1 MEEVFL
7 FLAAGLCFRS
17 NRIPL
22 HGRQFM
28 IPHYSILLPVG
39 LLLIGFCILLW
50 SSLLRQRRQEIE
62 LRQSEARF
70 HSFFENSPISLW
82 EEDFS
87 EVKAYI
93 ERLRKSGVQDFRRY
107 FLNHSGEVTACA
119 GMVKILDVN
128 KATMKLYNIET
139 KKDFFAGLNRVF
151 GDEVHEAFI
160 EELVA
165 VASGKS
171 TFEAEDFNRTV
182 TGERKDIFLKWSV
195 VPGHETDY
203 SKVLVSIID
212 FTERKVADQ
221 ALRES
226 EKRYRDLVENISEI
240 YFVCYRQ
247 GVIVYSSPNFFTET
261 GYLPEEILGKPF
273 LNLIVPQDRPRV
285 LNFYRDRSNDGTV
298 DTTCEFRGRRKDGS
312 TTWVEQSTR
321 IIRDEEGK
329 VKEYRNVVRDVSE
342 RIHARDELASR
353 ERRFRSLIEESSD
366 VVALIDREGT
376 FSYVSPSMVRVL
388 GYAPDELTGSNAL
401 ALVHPLDL
409 DSVRQQFDELLR
421 EPSRIAAAE
430 IRCKRKDGT
439 WRWIEGVGK
448 NLLEDTAVG
457 AIVVNFRDIT
467 DRRVADEMLRELPIR
482 IINAQESE
490 RRRVARDLH
499 DSVNQILSSV
509 KFRMESVEERAQRK
523 DKALRDVV
531 TSAKVS
537 LEKAMHEVRRISQNL
552 RPSELDDLGVIP
564 AVRSMCDE
572 FEEVANVDVDL
583 KFLRFPKKLSSEIE
597 VTLYRIIQ
605 EALSNVAKHAEATRL
620 VIRCERDHSRLTL
633 KIKDNGKGS
642 DQGDLTAHP
651 SKNSGMGLLNMK
663 ERAAYVGG
671 TVSFHTSPKGGM
683 EIDVQLPL

>member
-1 MEEVFL
+1 
-7 FLAAGLCFRS
+7 
-17 NRIPL
+17 
-22 HGRQFM
+22 M
-28 IPHYSILLPVG
+28 IPPFSFLVPVG
-39 LLLIGFCILLW
+39 LLLIGFSILLW
-50 SSLLRQRRQEIE
+50 SSLLRQRRHEIE
-62 LRQSEARF
+62 LRQSEARYR
-70 HSFFENSPISLW
+70 SFFESSPISLW

-93 ERLRKSGVQDFRRY
+93 ERLQKSGVQDFRRY
-107 FLNHSGEVTACA
+107 FLNHTGEVTACA
-119 GMVKILDVN
+119 GMVKVLDVN
-128 KATMKLYNIET
+128 KATMKLYGVET
-139 KKDFFAGLNRVF
+139 KKDLLAGLNGVF
-151 GDEVHEAFI
+151 GDEIHEAFI

-165 VASGKS
+165 VASAKL

-182 TGERKDIFLKWSV
+182 TGERRDIFLQWSV

-212 FTERKVADQ
+212 FTERKLADQ

-226 EKRYRDLVENISEI
+226 EKKYRDLVENISEV
-240 YFVCYRQ
+240 YFVCDHR
-247 GVIVYSSPNFFTET
+247 GVIVYSSPNFFSET
-261 GYLPEEILGKPF
+261 GYLPEEIIGKPF
-273 LNLIVPQDRPRV
+273 LSMIFPQDRPRV
-285 LNFYRDRSNDGTV
+285 LKFYRDRTNDGTV

-312 TTWVEQSTR
+312 AAWVEQSTR
-321 IIRDEEGK
+321 IIRDSEGN

-353 ERRFRSLIEESSD
+353 EKRFRSLIEESSD
-366 VVALIDREGT
+366 VVLLVDREGA
-376 FSYVSPSMVRVL
+376 FSYVSPSITRVL
-388 GYAPDELTGSNAL
+388 GYQPDELIGRDAL
-401 ALVHPLDL
+401 ALIHPVDF
-409 DSVRQQFDELLR
+409 DSVKHLFEDILR
-421 EPSRIAAAE
+421 EPSRMAAAE
-430 IRCKRKDGT
+430 IRYKEKNGQ

-448 NLLEDTAVG
+448 NLLEDPAVG

-467 DRRVADEMLRELPIR
+467 DRKVADEMLRELPIR

-509 KFRMESVEERAQRK
+509 KFRMESVEERTQRK

-531 TSAKVS
+531 ASAKAS

-564 AVRSMCDE
+564 AVRSMCEE
-572 FEEVANVDVDL
+572 FEEMAKVNVDL
-583 KFLRFPKKLSSEIE
+583 KFLRFPKKLSPEIE

-633 KIKDNGKGS
+633 KIKDNGKGA
-642 DQGDLTAHP
+642 DQHDLAAHP

-671 TVSFHTSPKGGM
+671 TVSVHSSPKGGM
-683 EIDVQLPL
+683 EINVQLPL